1 MVKGFINTEH
11 ACFLK
16 TAFGPVHVI
25 LIFLVLDFC
34 EAFRFDCDE
43 KLWLPDLSAIIISED
58 GLCMD
63 CAVCMHMGLC
73 IHIYCHC
80 CSVHQKV
87 PEVMQAANISQLC
100 SVEKLWP
107 TFKSRIQSNL
117 HVQEASR
124 NHQHHIN
131 QKFMGLPPGGGID
144 YLSVSNRYSWSVPG

>member
-1 MVKGFINTEH
+1 M
-11 ACFLK
+11 AS
-16 TAFGPVHVI
+16 
-25 LIFLVLDFC
+25 
-34 EAFRFDCDE
+34 RS
-43 KLWLPDLSAIIISED
+43 SAIIISED

-63 CAVCMHMGLC
+63 CACILGNRMHSMHAHG
-73 IHIYCHC
+73 IVHTYCHC